1 MLFNT
6 CLLLYLDSIF
16 QLISKD
22 FLQLVVI
29 AVLVASPIVWL
40 VMDKWLQDYAYRIRI
55 EWWVFV
61 LTGVT
66 ITGLALLTVGFQ
78 AIKAAV
84 ANPVKSLR
92 TEG

>member
-1 MLFNT
+1 LGASLT
-6 CLLLYLDSIF
+6 AIF
-16 QLISKD
+16 RLISTD
-22 FLQLVVI
+22 FLQLVGIAIVI
-29 AVLVASPIVWL
+29 ASPIVWW
-40 VMDKWLQDYAYRIRI
+40 VMDKWLQNYAYRIKV

-78 AIKAAV
+78 AVRAAV

-92 TEG
+92 TE